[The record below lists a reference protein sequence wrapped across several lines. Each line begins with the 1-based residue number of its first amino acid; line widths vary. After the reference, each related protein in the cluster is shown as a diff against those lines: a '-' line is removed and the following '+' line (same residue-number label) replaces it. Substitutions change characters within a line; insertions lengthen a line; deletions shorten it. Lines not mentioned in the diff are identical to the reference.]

1 MSEPKLTLT
10 IAGNDASGGAGIAAD
25 VNYPPLKSFGF

>member
-1 MSEPKLTLT
+1 MKNNTPITLT

-25 VNYPPLKSFGF
+25 LKTFTEYGT